1 MEKRLP
7 TRLSAW
13 LLTLVMLLSLVP
25 AMGVTA
31 SAADTSWTTVNTYD
45 QLKAALSTQNPL
57 DNIKLGSD
65 IDTGTLNRGMGILET
80 LEVKGRKQLD
90 LNGHTLRMYSA
101 KTAMSNMFM
110 INHGDLTVLDSSSGQ
125 KGTILGSTYNDS
137 CYLINVHTYG
147 QFTLNSGTLKVDA
160 GSLRNETR
168 WKRVIY
174 CYAGGTVIIN
184 GGTLHVAPETYE
196 NEKHSY
202 GMYFEEEYGDLRNG
216 SCGYTLMAANSCKV
230 SINGG
235 TFQGPVRLDAGQDE
249 WKQNVP
255 RVWISGGTFEKKVM
269 LNGPGDG
276 TRPLTVIRGGVF
288 LDYVQAWAAAS
299 FAEENPFTASEVTV
313 NGGEFHDTFWIRPTF
328 PSSSNTSTADRAGYH
343 LSAKLMNTTIYKR
356 LTAEPASGDLYR
368 VSMGGSWKIVQKT
381 ADDIYNLAS
390 EVLGRSAVQNNN
402 GIFSVLNKSSYR
414 KTFSYYN
421 VNDPRRDG
429 HMFELKALG
438 DTPTKII
445 PNAWGFVKAELDGSE
460 ITMGSLRDGVTFG
473 GGGVPSYTVNTSGMR
488 TINFY
493 WYDLPQVMKDNHYRC
508 EATCEVNGKAVTLVK
523 TTNTTTGVIK
533 GSYTIPNSTVTT
545 KAKELTFQ
553 VRLEWY
559 NGSTWELADS
569 SPLADM
575 YLLKYNVVKDYS
587 IPIETVLLDMVN
599 GDLLPSDSATANPIR
614 KNAMDV
620 RCEKVVSQ
628 VNWADN
634 GDHRN
639 KTVVLEARAGFR
651 FTSDTK
657 FIVKNTGSVTATYLH
672 AIEGGKKCAVGIEAQ
687 ECTLL
692 PTVQGTLKNF
702 YMGRQMGDAYITAD
716 SPAGCTFE
724 IFEYARLGEA
734 TNEDEPIDDDDD
746 YYEYYFYIVPPSG
759 YAVRPGS
766 TKVDIIVSSGYWED
780 GTKSSDY
787 LREARYDDW
796 MTNNSSH
803 YSYGY
808 SWSIGRPENTGESLF
823 PEYERT
829 TRTLYLNIK
838 EPVAGE
844 NPNTDPGY
852 NVIEGLP
859 ADVRWTKFKWDMK
872 QDTVFQAGK
881 EYMLALYLTVPKED
895 PNGVWAADPKYTTP
909 KYITVYING
918 VNCNEYNAWQ
928 NTDADYVNC
937 EWGIAEWYRTPIPG
951 DIQTVHIEVEEPVA
965 GQPLNFHVKSV
976 GEPEAYMAGTY
987 SSIAGEPCDVVWY
1000 DTTGGGFELL
1010 NPGAVA
1016 RSDGGTYQLMVLV
1029 HPKEGHQFAKATEKT
1044 RTFWVNG
1051 QKATGSCNDAGSQAQ
1066 VNYTF
1071 TFPAAKPGA
1080 GVAVTGKV
1088 TSYNPNNP
1096 TTIQLKQ
1103 GDTVKCSTTI
1113 AKTTGSGQ
1121 VPQDFTLAGVLP
1133 GTYDLVVTKPGHLTY
1148 TVKGVAVKG
1157 TAIDLT
1163 KHSNKAI
1170 STITLLAG
1178 DVNKDGKINN
1188 LDYAV
1193 VLNPLNFN
1201 KSYTNPSDVDN
1212 VLADI
1217 NGDGKINNLDYA
1229 LILMPAHFNKTIS
1242 ACTVTY

>member
-1 MEKRLP
+1 MENRLP
-7 TRLSAW
+7 KRLSAW

-45 QLKAALSTQNPL
+45 ELKAALSTQNPP
-57 DNIKLGSD
+57 DNIKLGCD
-65 IDTGTLNRGMGILET
+65 IDTGTLNSGMGILET
-80 LEVKGRKQLD
+80 LEVRGRKQLD

-101 KTAMSNMFM
+101 KTAMSNMIM
-110 INHGDLTVLDSSSGQ
+110 IKHGDLTVLDSSSGQ

-202 GMYFEEEYGDLRNG
+202 GMYFEEEYGDLLNG

-313 NGGEFHDTFWIRPTF
+313 NGGEFHDTFWIRPFF
-328 PSSSNTSTADRAGYH
+328 PSSSNTSRADRKGYH
-343 LSAKLMNTTIYKR
+343 LSAKLMNATIYKR

-368 VSMGGSWKIVQKT
+368 VPIDGSWKVVQKT

-402 GIFSVLNKSSYR
+402 GTFSVLNKSSYR

-421 VNDPRRDG
+421 TNDPRTEG
-429 HMFELKALG
+429 YLFELKALG

-460 ITMGSLRDGVTFG
+460 ITMGSLRDGVTFI

-493 WYDLPQVMKDNHYRC
+493 WYDLPQVMKDSGYRC
-508 EATCEVNGKAVTLVK
+508 KATCEVNGKVVTLVE
-523 TTNTTTGVIK
+523 TANTTTRVIK
-533 GSYTIPNSTVTT
+533 GSYIIPNSSPTT
-545 KAKELTFQ
+545 RAQELTFQ

-569 SPLADM
+569 NPCADM
-575 YLLKYNVVKDYS
+575 YLLEYNVVKDTT

-628 VNWADN
+628 RDWADN
-634 GDHRN
+634 GSHRN

-657 FIVKNTGSVTATYLH
+657 FIVKNTGSVTATYLY
-672 AIEGGKKCAVGIEAQ
+672 ATNGGKNCAVGIEAQ

-702 YMGRQMGDAYITAD
+702 YMGRQMGEAYITAD

-724 IFEYARLGEA
+724 IFEYACLGEA
-734 TNEDEPIDDDDD
+734 TNEDEPIDDDRE
-746 YYEYYFYIVPPSG
+746 YYEYYFYIVPPGG
-759 YAVRPGS
+759 YAVRPGR
-766 TKVDIIVSSGYWED
+766 TKVNIVIPGGYGEKGEKYYD
-780 GTKSSDY
+780 HK
-787 LREARYDDW
+787 LEARYDDW
-796 MTNNSSH
+796 MTNNSSY

-808 SWSIGRPENTGESLF
+808 SWSIGRPEYIGESLF
-823 PEYERT
+823 PEYESAA
-829 TRTLYLNIK
+829 RTLYLTIK

-844 NPNTDPGY
+844 SPTEASY
-852 NVIEGLP
+852 QRISGLP
-859 ADVRWTKFKWDMK
+859 SDVRVRELEWAMDG
-872 QDTVFQAGK
+872 DTVFQAGK
-881 EYMLALYLTVPKED
+881 KYRLGISFEIPKQRPNTVWPED
-895 PNGVWAADPKYTTP
+895 YKTTV
-909 KYITVYING
+909 VYING
-918 VNCNEYNAWQ
+918 VNAWEYDSPW
-928 NTDADYVNC
+928 NT
-937 EWGIAEWYRTPIPG
+937 WGGP
-951 DIQTVHIEVEEPVA
+951 
-965 GQPLNFHVKSV
+965 
-976 GEPEAYMAGTY
+976 
-987 SSIAGEPCDVVWY
+987 
-1000 DTTGGGFELL
+1000 
-1010 NPGAVA
+1010 
-1016 RSDGGTYQLMVLV
+1016 DGG
-1029 HPKEGHQFAKATEKT
+1029 KANAAVYNWGAFIPYT
-1044 RTFWVNG
+1044 VPGGNG
-1051 QKATGSCNDAGSQAQ
+1051 
-1066 VNYTF
+1066 
-1071 TFPAAKPGA
+1071 
-1080 GVAVTGKV
+1080 GVSVSGKI

-1096 TTIQLKQ
+1096 ATVALMQN
-1103 GDTVKCSTTI
+1103 GTVKYTATI

-1121 VPQDFTLAGVLP
+1121 KEQSFSFPAVAA
-1133 GTYDLVVTKPGHLTY
+1133 GTYDLVVTKPGHLSY
-1148 TVKGVAVKG
+1148 TVKGVVVG
-1157 TAIDLT
+1157 DSPLDLT
-1163 KHSNKAI
+1163 TMTGKAYQ
-1170 STITLLAG
+1170 TITLLCG
-1178 DVNKDGKINN
+1178 DINGDGSINE
-1188 LDYAV
+1188 DDVSIIRYA
-1193 VLNPLNFN
+1193 NNIN
-1201 KSYTNPSDVDN
+1201 KSTADADN
-1212 VLADI
+1212 KLADI
-1217 NGDGKINNLDYA
+1217 NGDGSVNEDDVSIVRYSSHIN
-1229 LILMPAHFNKTIS
+1229 KGVT
-1242 ACTVTY
+1242 ACTYDF